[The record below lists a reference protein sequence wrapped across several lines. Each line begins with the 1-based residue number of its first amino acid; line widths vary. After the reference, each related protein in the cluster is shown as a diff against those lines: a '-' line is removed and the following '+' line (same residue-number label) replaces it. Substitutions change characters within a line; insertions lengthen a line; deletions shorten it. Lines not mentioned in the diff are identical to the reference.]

1 MVAIQPIGHYSQYD
15 NPADTARVW
24 SMKSLLQVKVP
35 NLSIQA
41 VTLAPPEVSQEKEIK
56 DDIK

>member
-1 MVAIQPIGHYSQYD
+1 
-15 NPADTARVW
+15 
-24 SMKSLLQVKVP
+24 MKSLLQVKVP